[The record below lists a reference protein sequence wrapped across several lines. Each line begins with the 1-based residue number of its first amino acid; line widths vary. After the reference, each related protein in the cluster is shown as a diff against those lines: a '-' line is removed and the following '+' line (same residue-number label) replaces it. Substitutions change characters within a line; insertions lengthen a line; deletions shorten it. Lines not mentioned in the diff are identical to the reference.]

1 MSLPISEP
9 IPPEPDRNPAP
20 EPSAGTD
27 PPPVSE
33 HFPAANTDPQPE
45 LPLNLKPEDEPAPES
60 GLPGE
65 IPSAAESAPDPEAFS
80 EPELVAEPELPLP
93 QEPVPEADL
102 TSSPEPAA
110 EPELPPSAAFLI
122 PPTPVAETPPP
133 PPSLRRRRYRRRL
146 VPWELDQRAAF
157 FRELIHQ
164 ATPSVD
170 FFLFSIIAGLAVGAA
185 LLLDSPA
192 LFFLAA
198 LLSPFMA
205 PVLGLGLASATGRMG
220 FFLRSLF
227 VLALGSGLVFG
238 LGIVAGW
245 VGQSIPGLVFSQV
258 VFHTT
263 FSWPDLLVVILGA
276 ALTAYLAVR
285 SPKQRPL
292 VSSVALAYELYL
304 PLAASGFGWVWSM
317 PGVFPEGLIL
327 FAINLALA
335 AVTAAFILV
344 LLGVHPL
351 PSGSAWVVSVL
362 LLLVLA
368 GAALFG
374 IGSAVLPPETLAN
387 PLAIFAAPSPTPT
400 PTDTPLPPPTE
411 TPLPPATQTPLPP
424 VPTITPT
431 NTLVSTATPTITTTP
446 SPTPVYGLVDAGEL
460 NGIIIRPEP
469 GSLEIVTTLLNG
481 NLVEILPEVVN
492 QNGFLWMHI
501 RAPNGME
508 GWVQNGL
515 ILTAT
520 PSPR

>member
-9 IPPEPDRNPAP
+9 IPPEPDRNPEP
-20 EPSAGTD
+20 EPTAGSE
-27 PPPVSE
+27 PPPDPDL
-33 HFPAANTDPQPE
+33 FPASRPDSQPE
-45 LPLNLKPEDEPAPES
+45 LPIDPVPDDEPSPES
-60 GLPGE
+60 VSPGE
-65 IPSAAESAPDPEAFS
+65 VPLPAEDGPEPVSFPES
-80 EPELVAEPELPLP
+80 EPELNSDPEPVTEPDPTSTPEPGAEP
-93 QEPVPEADL
+93 DL
-102 TSSPEPAA
+102 A
-110 EPELPPSAAFLI
+110 ETAAFTL
-122 PPTPVAETPPP
+122 PPTPVLETPPPP
-133 PPSLRRRRYRRRL
+133 PPSLRRRRYRRRF

-157 FRELIHQ
+157 FRELVHQ

-170 FFLFSIIAGLAVGAA
+170 FFLFSVIAGVAAGAA

-205 PVLGLGLASATGRMG
+205 PVLGLALSSATGRMG
-220 FFLRSLF
+220 FFIRSLF
-227 VLALGSGLVFG
+227 VLAIGSGLVFG
-238 LGIVAGW
+238 LGIIAGW
-245 VGQSIPGLVFSQV
+245 IGQNIPGLVFTQV

-263 FSWPDLLVVILGA
+263 FSWPDLLVVIMGA

-335 AVTAAFILV
+335 AVTAAFILL

-362 LLLVLA
+362 LLLVLV

-374 IGSAVLPPETLAN
+374 IGTAVMPQAFAN
-387 PLAIFAAPSPTPT
+387 PLAIFASASPTPT
-400 PTDTPLPPPTE
+400 LTNTPSPLPSD

-492 QNGFLWMHI
+492 KNGFLWMHI
-501 RAPNGME
+501 RAPDGQE

-515 ILTAT
+515 IVTAT
-520 PSPR
+520 PRPG

>member
-9 IPPEPDRNPAP
+9 IPPEPDRDPAP
-20 EPSAGTD
+20 KPSAGSE
-27 PPPVSE
+27 PPPGSE
-33 HFPAANTDPQPE
+33 LFSETTPDPEPE
-45 LPLNLKPEDEPAPES
+45 PIPGLFPEDEAVPES
-60 GLPGE
+60 PPAGE
-65 IPSAAESAPDPEAFS
+65 ISPEEQPVGEPEAFAGPDQAS
-80 EPELVAEPELPLP
+80 EEEAAPLAP
-93 QEPVPEADL
+93 PGPVE
-102 TSSPEPAA
+102 E
-110 EPELPPSAAFLI
+110 SA
-122 PPTPVAETPPP
+122 PP

-146 VPWELDQRAAF
+146 VPWDLDQRAAF

-164 ATPSVD
+164 ATPSFD
-170 FFLFSIIAGLAVGAA
+170 FFLFSIIAGIAAGAA

-192 LFFLAA
+192 LFILAA

-205 PVLGLGLASATGRMG
+205 PVLGLALSSATGRLG
-220 FFLRSLF
+220 FFVRSLF
-227 VLALGSGLVFG
+227 VLALGSALVFG
-238 LGIVAGW
+238 LGAAAGW
-245 VGQSIPGLVFSQV
+245 IGQKIPGLVFTQV

-263 FSWPDLLVVILGA
+263 FSWPDLLVVLLGSA
-276 ALTAYLAVR
+276 FTAYLAVR

-304 PLAASGFGWVWSM
+304 PLAASGFGMVWSM

-335 AVTAAFILV
+335 AVTAAFVLV

-351 PSGSAWVVSVL
+351 PSGAAWVVSVL

-374 IGSAVLPPETLAN
+374 IGTAIVPGFLAN
-387 PLAIFAAPSPTPT
+387 PLVIFSIPNLFPTAAPSATPAPVAT
-400 PTDTPLPPPTE
+400 APPLPSATSLPPPTL
-411 TPLPPATQTPLPP
+411 TPQPT

-431 NTLVSTATPTITTTP
+431 NTLVSTATPTITFTP
-446 SPTPVYGLVDAGEL
+446 SPTPVYGLVNAGNL

-481 NLVEILPEVVN
+481 NLVEILPEIVN
-492 QNGFLWMHI
+492 KNGFLWVHV
-501 RAPNGME
+501 RAPNGQE
-508 GWVQNGL
+508 GWVQAGL

-520 PSPR
+520 PRPN